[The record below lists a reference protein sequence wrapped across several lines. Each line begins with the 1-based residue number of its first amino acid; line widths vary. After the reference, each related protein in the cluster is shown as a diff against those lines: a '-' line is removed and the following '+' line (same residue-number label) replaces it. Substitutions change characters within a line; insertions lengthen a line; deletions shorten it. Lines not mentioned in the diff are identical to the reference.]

1 MCTRVTQDGSALG
14 PAHLPAAAA
23 GRRYLRTDPLPPPGW
38 GAGFGQR
45 RLRTAA
51 PRRRPDPA
59 AALPPRRPGASRP
72 GVGGPN
78 GLAADK
84 VAVTFD
90 LEDCAPRHRPC
101 GNQHRFFVRPA

>member
-1 MCTRVTQDGSALG
+1 MLA
-14 PAHLPAAAA
+14 
-23 GRRYLRTDPLPPPGW
+23 
-38 GAGFGQR
+38 
-45 RLRTAA
+45 
-51 PRRRPDPA
+51 
-59 AALPPRRPGASRP
+59 
-72 GVGGPN
+72 GPN